1 MKARQQRVREMKERE
16 ERELREIKQQMKRNK
31 ENERLL
37 VHNSSIQH
45 DEMLKRNQQLE
56 LQKKEQLVK

>member
-1 MKARQQRVREMKERE
+1 
-16 ERELREIKQQMKRNK
+16 MKRNK

-56 LQKKEQLVK
+56 LQKKEQLVKEMKRERQQFQETMINSRLIE